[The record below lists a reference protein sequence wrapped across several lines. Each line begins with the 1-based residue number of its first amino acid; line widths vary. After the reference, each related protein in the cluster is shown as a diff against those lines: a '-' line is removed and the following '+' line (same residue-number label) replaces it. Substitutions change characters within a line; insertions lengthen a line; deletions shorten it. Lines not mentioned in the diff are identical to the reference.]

1 MTDLKEL
8 QRLNFYV
15 HRAQFK
21 LSFQMQTSSLHPQQV
36 PILSCV
42 ARHEGCTQQYVAHTQ
57 QTSPA
62 SIGVSV
68 RRLEKSGFLC
78 VEEDPHDRRA
88 KRLFTTEAGRREL
101 ELSCAAR
108 DEAFRIRLRGF
119 TGEELA
125 QYRHLLEKMEHNL
138 NQCLEKGEKA

>member
-8 QRLNFYV
+8 QRLDFYV

-42 ARHEGCTQQYVAHTQ
+42 ARHEGCTQQYVAHAQ

-88 KRLFTTEAGRREL
+88 KRPAAASWSFPVPRGTRPFASG
-101 ELSCAAR
+101 CAASPGR
-108 DEAFRIRLRGF
+108 SWRN
-119 TGEELA
+119 TGTCWKKWSTTSINA
-125 QYRHLLEKMEHNL
+125 
-138 NQCLEKGEKA
+138 